1 MSLLV
6 IDVGNTRLKWACY
19 EGHEEHEE
27 HEEPEGHE
35 GRVLGA
41 HATLLTADAITVSTL
56 ALEWQALQPTSAIVS
71 NVAGVEIAASIK
83 QVLARKNIVPHF
95 ILSAASECGVTNSYE
110 RPEQLGTDRWAALI
124 GAYRAAPDR
133 RAKVVVMAGTA
144 LTVDALRADGKFLGG
159 IIVPGLGVM
168 RQALHLRTS
177 QLPFDLGQFEP
188 FPTNTLNAIA
198 SGAIDA
204 CVGAISRMLA
214 RLGEIDS
221 NAATPIVIASGGA
234 LALLAPHAPFP
245 LTIHENLVLEG
256 LTHIA
261 LESHP
266 H

>member
-1 MSLLV
+1 MTMSLLA

-19 EGHEEHEE
+19 EGLEL
-27 HEEPEGHE
+27 
-35 GRVLGA
+35 RS
-41 HATLLTADAITVSTL
+41 HATLLTADAITASTL
-56 ALEWQALQPTSAIVS
+56 SLEWQALQPTSAIVS
-71 NVAGVEIAASIK
+71 NVAGAEIAASIK
-83 QVLARKNIVPHF
+83 QVLARKNIDPRF
-95 ILSAASECGVTNSYE
+95 ILSAASQCGVTNGYE
-110 RPEQLGTDRWAALI
+110 QPMQLGTDRWAALI
-124 GAYRAAPDR
+124 GAHRAEPDR
-133 RAKVVVMAGTA
+133 CAKVVVMAGTA
-144 LTVDALRADGKFLGG
+144 LTVDALSADGKFLGG

-168 RQALHLRTS
+168 RQALHLRTA
-177 QLPFDLGQFEP
+177 QLPAEMGQFDA

-214 RLGEIDS
+214 RLSEIDI

-256 LTHIA
+256 LLHIA

-266 H
+266 N

>member
-1 MSLLV
+1 MMSLLA

-19 EGHEEHEE
+19 G
-27 HEEPEGHE
+27 GRE
-35 GRVLGA
+35 GRELCS
-41 HATLLTADAITVSTL
+41 HANLLTSDAITESTL
-56 ALEWQALQPTSAIVS
+56 ALEWRDLQLTAAIVS
-71 NVAGVEIAASIK
+71 NVAGAEIAASIK
-83 QVLARKNIVPHF
+83 KVLARKNIIPQF
-95 ILSAASECGVTNSYE
+95 IVSAAAQCGVTNSYE
-110 RPEQLGTDRWAALI
+110 QPQQLGTDRWAALI
-124 GAYRAAPDR
+124 GAHRAWPNHC
-133 RAKVVVMAGTA
+133 AKLVVMAGTA
-144 LTVDALRADGKFLGG
+144 LTVDALSADGKFLGG

-168 RQALHLRTS
+168 RQALHLRTA
-177 QLPFDLGQFEP
+177 QLPLEIGHFDT
-188 FPTNTLNAIA
+188 FPTNTLNAMA

-214 RLGEIDS
+214 RLGEIDH

-261 LESHP
+261 LESHQ